1 MKYELY
7 MPTKVICGED
17 ALEYFSTLETDKK
30 VLIVC
35 DRVMKE
41 IGFVNEVREALGG
54 RDAVVFSEVEP
65 NPTLQNVEA
74 AVKIARDFN
83 SDFIIGLGGG
93 SSMDTAKLTSYIA
106 KSGGKA
112 GDYLYGRIAMD
123 QERFP
128 LVLIPT
134 TTGTGSE
141 CTAVGVYSDT
151 ANNRKLNL
159 IHPKLRA
166 DVALLVPRFTY
177 SQPPRVTAASGIDAF
192 THCLESYWN
201 INSYAAT
208 EAMAMMG
215 CKLVLENL
223 YSCYKNPQDAAGR
236 YNMVQASFLGGFSF
250 GQTKTTA
257 IHGLSFPL
265 ADAYHIEHGVTCALT
280 LVPFIQY
287 VYPSASEKMDQLIVF
302 CGYKNI
308 QHFTAAIIDLLQ
320 KLDLPT
326 TLSSVGGK
334 QADIWSIAETAIKF
348 PITHMMP
355 RTITLDEMIAIL
367 NSIL

>member
-41 IGFVNEVREALGG
+41 IGFVNEVREALGR
-54 RDAVVFSEVEP
+54 RDVVVFSEVEP

-93 SSMDTAKLTSYIA
+93 SCMDTAKLTSYIA

-112 GDYLYGRIAMD
+112 GDYLYGRATLD
-123 QERFP
+123 KERLP
-128 LVLIPT
+128 LVLLPT

-151 ANNRKLNL
+151 ENNRKLN
-159 IHPKLRA
+159 IINPKLRA
-166 DVALLVPRFTY
+166 DVALLVPHFTY
-177 SQPPRVTAASGIDAF
+177 SQPSRVTATSGIDAF
-192 THCLESYWN
+192 THCIESYWN

-208 EAMAMMG
+208 EALALMG
-215 CKLVLENL
+215 CKLVLENI
-223 YSCYKNPQDAAGR
+223 YTCYEEPQNAAAR
-236 YNMVQASFLGGFSF
+236 YNMVQASFLGGFAF

-257 IHGLSFPL
+257 IHALSFPL
-265 ADAYHIEHGVTCALT
+265 ADVCHIEHGATCALT
-280 LVPFIQY
+280 LVPFIRY
-287 VYPSASEKMDQLIVF
+287 VYPGAKEKMDRLIAF
-302 CGYKNI
+302 CGY
-308 QHFTAAIIDLLQ
+308 QDLEHFLAALTDLMKRLG
-320 KLDLPT
+320 LPM

-334 QADIWSIAETAIKF
+334 QTDIQSIAETAIKF

-355 RTITLDEMIAIL
+355 RAITSEDMIAIL
-367 NSIL
+367 NSIF

>member
-1 MKYELY
+1 MKYELF

-17 ALEYFSTLETDKK
+17 ALEYFGNLKTDQK

-41 IGFVNEVREALGG
+41 IGFVAEVREALG
-54 RDAVVFSEVEP
+54 RRKVAVFSEVEP
-65 NPTLQNVEA
+65 NPTLKNVEA

-83 SDFIIGLGGG
+83 SDLIVGLGGG

-112 GDYLYGRIAMD
+112 DDYLYGRVALD
-123 QERFP
+123 KERLP
-128 LVLIPT
+128 LILIPT

-151 ANNRKLNL
+151 ENNRKLNL
-159 IHPKLRA
+159 INPKLRA
-166 DVALLVPRFTY
+166 DVALLVPHFTY

-192 THCLESYWN
+192 THCIESYWN

-236 YNMVQASFLGGFSF
+236 YNMVQASFLGGFAF
-250 GQTKTTA
+250 GQTKTTV
-257 IHGLSFPL
+257 IHALSFPL
-265 ADAYHIEHGVTCALT
+265 ADLYHIEHGATCALT
-280 LVPFIQY
+280 LVPFIRY
-287 VYPSASEKMDQLIVF
+287 IYPGAKEKLDRLIAF
-302 CGYKNI
+302 CGF
-308 QHFTAAIIDLLQ
+308 QDLEHFVAALIDLMKRLG
-320 KLDLPT
+320 LPA

-334 QADIWSIAETAIKF
+334 QTDIQGIAATAIKF
-348 PITHMMP
+348 PITHLMP
-355 RTITLDEMIAIL
+355 RAITLDEMVAIL
-367 NSIL
+367 NGIL

>member
-1 MKYELY
+1 MNYELY

-54 RDAVVFSEVEP
+54 RDVVVFSDVEP

-159 IHPKLRA
+159 INTKLRA

-280 LVPFIQY
+280 LVPIIQY
-287 VYPSASEKMDQLIVF
+287 VYSSASGKMDQLIAF

-334 QADIWSIAETAIKF
+334 QADIRSIAETAIKF